1 MVSAWLAFLAG
12 LVAAYLV
19 PLACASLLARRPSS
33 SSSHELYS
41 STADDALLLNL
52 EPPATR
58 WFNMGYWPRTQLSS
72 SSSSSFAAAA
82 ADLCRLVARAAH
94 LGPNQRICEVGYGSG
109 DSTLLLE
116 REFRPARYL
125 GLTSLASQ
133 HATAGESPFLRAQAA
148 GLPTDRIQLR
158 HGDAATDLASEP
170 ADSFDAVLAVDCA
183 YHFNTR
189 VAFLS
194 HAQRILRPGGSL
206 ALTDLLLAAPPP
218 PSSSSLLSSL
228 ITPLL
233 LRTLLLVARAP
244 WHNFVQP
251 ATYRAELVAAG
262 FDPASI
268 ELRDVSDAVWPGFCH
283 FQCHPNP
290 ERTDTL
296 G

>member
-94 LGPNQRICEVGYGSG
+94 LGPNQRICVRSRSLGILRFCWLVPPSPSLTPRENARVRARSQEVGYGSG

-133 HATAGESPFLRAQAA
+133 HATAGESPC
-148 GLPTDRIQLR
+148 GP
-158 HGDAATDLASEP
+158 G
-170 ADSFDAVLAVDCA
+170 SF
-183 YHFNTR
+183 
-189 VAFLS
+189 
-194 HAQRILRPGGSL
+194 
-206 ALTDLLLAAPPP
+206 APPELTRP
-218 PSSSSLLSSL
+218 PDCTQSSAHRPPASRPTASSCATA
-228 ITPLL
+228 TPRRTSRPN
-233 LRTLLLVARAP
+233 LRTVSTRSSPSTARTSAC
-244 WHNFVQP
+244 
-251 ATYRAELVAAG
+251 R
-262 FDPASI
+262 
-268 ELRDVSDAVWPGFCH
+268 
-283 FQCHPNP
+283 P
-290 ERTDTL
+290 ERCL
-296 G
+296 PVRARV